1 MTAGSK
7 TLPDRIDGW
16 KSIGAHFG
24 RDRTTAI
31 RWARERDLPVHRI
44 PGGKN
49 ATVYALRHELD
60 RWAESGHR
68 DVDMSGT
75 PRAIVLP
82 RRRWV
87 VATATLIAFA
97 VGGAG
102 WAALPWIAPAASS
115 SPATL
120 VLPRDPLT
128 ADRFLK
134 GRDLLADRDAASIEG
149 AIAVLRDV
157 TRRDPG
163 YGPGYAALA
172 EALVLS
178 REFGTRDDRQA
189 FPEARAAAR
198 DALRLAPSL
207 ASAHRVNG
215 FIAYWWEQ
223 DFATARAYF
232 DRAIAL
238 APADATGHFWYGNI
252 LADHGDSADALRHL
266 RQARTMQPGSV
277 PIQTDLAWALWSA
290 GQDDDAVAAFNDLAQ
305 RHPDFAVIHD
315 CLAIIRLAEGDYVGY
330 IQGQARV
337 AALRQSDTL
346 LKRTDALAR
355 ASTDGPGRTGE
366 MLLQFARADRASGE
380 NRTAAW
386 AAFVA
391 SSTHDEKSLL
401 TILGEAQARH
411 ERWGDAGLVRRIRN
425 RWPDE
430 THIQAALNRLT
441 GS

>member
-7 TLPDRIDGW
+7 ALPDRIDGW

-60 RWAESGHR
+60 RWAQSGHR
-68 DVDMSGT
+68 DVDMSRM
-75 PRAIVLP
+75 PPEMAMP

-87 VATATLIAFA
+87 VAAATLIAFA

-102 WAALPWIAPAASS
+102 WAALPWIAPAASLG
-115 SPATL
+115 PAML

-149 AIAVLRDV
+149 AIDMLRDV

-223 DFATARAYF
+223 NFTTARDYF
-232 DRAIAL
+232 ERAIAL

-290 GQDDDAVAAFNDLAQ
+290 GLDDEAVAAFNDLAK
-305 RHPDFAVIHD
+305 RHPDFSVIHD
-315 CLAIIRLAEGDYVGY
+315 CLAVIRLADGDYSGY
-330 IQGQARV
+330 IQGQTRV
-337 AALRQSDTL
+337 AMLRQSDTL
-346 LKRTDALAR
+346 LKRTKKLSKALM
-355 ASTDGPGRTGE
+355 DGSGQAEE
-366 MLLQFARADRASGE
+366 MLLQFALADQASGE

-391 SSTHDEKSLL
+391 SSTRDRNSLL
-401 TILGEAQARH
+401 AILGDAQARH
-411 ERWGDAGLVRRIRN
+411 ERWGDAGLVRRVRDG
-425 RWPDE
+425 WPDD
-430 THIQAALNRLT
+430 TYIQAALNRLT
-441 GS
+441 NS